1 MPDIITL
8 SDPGAAEA
16 RKLAAAFSE
25 SRLHF
30 HEKVSDH
37 SGAALF
43 SRTADL
49 VADLFSDTD
58 GIIFIGPCGVMVRTL
73 APHLKS
79 KLTDPPVVVID
90 VMGRWAVSLV
100 SGHEGGA
107 NDLCLAAANILGA
120 EPVIT
125 TTTDATRTLIVGVG
139 CRRGCDEKQ
148 IVDAVTDALA
158 RAGTTISEVRYL
170 ASADIKAHEP
180 GLLAAAETLGVPLR
194 FIPSEEIR
202 ECRKEFTTTPLAM
215 EKVDLP
221 AVAEPSALLAGRRT
235 SLILP
240 KTIINS
246 VTVAVARENS
256 LS

>member
-1 MPDIITL
+1 MPDILTL
-8 SDPGAAEA
+8 SEPGAAVA
-16 RKLAAAFSE
+16 RKLAAALSG

-30 HEKVSDH
+30 HEIVADH
-37 SGAALF
+37 SGAAVF
-43 SRTADL
+43 PRTADL
-49 VADLFSDTD
+49 VANLFSSTD
-58 GIIFIGPCGVMVRTL
+58 GIIFIGPCGVMVRAV
-73 APHLKS
+73 APYLRS

-90 VMGRWAVSLV
+90 VMRRWAVSLV

-120 EPVIT
+120 EPIIT
-125 TTTDATRTLIVGVG
+125 TTTDALRTLIVGVG
-139 CRRGCDEKQ
+139 CRRGCEEEQ
-148 IVDAVTDALA
+148 IVDAVAGALE

-180 GLLAAAETLGVPLR
+180 GLIAAAETLGVPLR
-194 FIPSEEIR
+194 LVSSEEIR
-202 ECRKEFTTTPLAM
+202 ACRKEFTTTPLAM
-215 EKVDLP
+215 KKVDLP

-240 KTIINS
+240 KMIINS